1 MVKNRDKELQTL
13 TKPNCP
19 SRSTAQAHDISD
31 SVLQLLYFWSLC
43 IFKQK
48 GCITRGK
55 FESWL
60 PVFVLYLYL
69 YLPYIFKQKG
79 CITRGKLESWLPP
92 PAKLDD
98 WESCHR
104 AVSQALDHTAVSQY
118 HSITVSQVGKV
129 ATKQYHKR

>member
-1 MVKNRDKELQTL
+1 MVHNRDKELQTL

-43 IFKQK
+43 
-48 GCITRGK
+48 
-55 FESWL
+55 
-60 PVFVLYLYL
+60 
-69 YLPYIFKQKG
+69 IFKQKG

>member
-1 MVKNRDKELQTL
+1 MVHNRDKELQTL

-31 SVLQLLYFWSLC
+31 SVLLLPYFWSLC
-43 IFKQK
+43 I
-48 GCITRGK
+48 C
-55 FESWL
+55 
-60 PVFVLYLYL
+60 
-69 YLPYIFKQKG
+69 KQKG
-79 CITRGKLESWLPP
+79 CITRGKLKSWLPP

-118 HSITVSQVGKV
+118 HSITSWESCHKAVSQALDHTAHSAKN
-129 ATKQYHKR
+129 R